1 MIGSGG
7 HALDRSY
14 ESHCNEAETTYSI
27 QHQTARAHLCKYLGG
42 NGKEGLMTAD
52 GHMVTLP
59 EYDCIEA
66 VGPDTYICTISNDD
80 KVMLNG
86 EGKMVR

>member
-1 MIGSGG
+1 
-7 HALDRSY
+7 
-14 ESHCNEAETTYSI
+14 
-27 QHQTARAHLCKYLGG
+27 
-42 NGKEGLMTAD
+42 MTAD

-80 KVMLNG
+80 KVVLNG
-86 EGKMVR
+86 EGKKVW

>member
-80 KVMLNG
+80 KVLLNG
-86 EGKMVR
+86 EGKKVR